1 MNGKLKLPSKADA
14 GRGGGTWQ
22 PVAYLFIAP
31 AVILFAIFVVVPI
44 FASLY
49 LSFTKYDVLHPPRW
63 VGLSNFITLLTND
76 PRFWKAFRNTVS
88 YVLGVVPIGVSIALV
103 LAAALEELT
112 RGKQIFKVLY
122 FIPTVTSV
130 VAISVVWKWLF
141 AGEKYGLIN
150 YFLIQ
155 LGLQPIDWLLSPQWI
170 LPAIMIVSIWAGLGY
185 NMVFF
190 SAGISTIPSTLYEAA
205 KVDGA
210 GWWERFWHVT
220 VPMLR
225 PTLIFVVVMSVINSF
240 QVFDQAYIL
249 TGGTGEGVGGVL
261 DSGLTLVSYLYEQGF
276 QHFRMGYASAI
287 AYLMFG
293 CVFGLTL
300 VNLRMLR
307 SR

>member
-1 MNGKLKLPSKADA
+1 MRRQQRVSSNE
-14 GRGGGTWQ
+14 WQ
-22 PVAYLFIAP
+22 PVGYLFIAP
-31 AVILFAIFVVVPI
+31 ALLLFLVFIFLPL

-49 LSFTKYDVLHPPRW
+49 LSLTEYNVIHAPRW
-63 VGLSNFITLLTND
+63 VGAHNFQTLLWSD
-76 PRFWKAFRNTVS
+76 PRFWKAFRNTVL
-88 YVLGVVPIGVSIALV
+88 YVVGVVPTGIAISLL

-130 VAISVVWKWLF
+130 VAIAAVWKWLF

-150 YFLIQ
+150 YGLIR
-155 LGLQPIDWLLSPQWI
+155 LGLPPVDWLLSPTWVM
-170 LPAIMIVSIWAGLGY
+170 PAIMIMSIWAGLGY

-210 GWWERFWHVT
+210 NWWQRFWNVT

-225 PTLIFVVVMSVINSF
+225 PTLTFVIVMGVISSF
-240 QVFDQAYIL
+240 QVFDQVYIM
-249 TGGTGEGVGGVL
+249 TAGTGEGIGGVL
-261 DSGLTLVSYLYEQGF
+261 DSGLTLVSYLYDQGF
-276 QHFRMGYASAI
+276 VKFHMGYASAI
-287 AYLMFG
+287 AYLIFG

-300 VNLRMLR
+300 VNLRKLR
-307 SR
+307 SQ